1 MTQLSLSG
9 LTQEDQVLLLG
20 TAYPGMPQVPLA
32 VLAALWGTSRPP
44 VWALRSNAQIAAWVA
59 DAVGG
64 RAQDTDVRAAIKT
77 LRRAGFGIRTHYGLG
92 WQLMAPPAPN
102 PLALRFQEET

>member
-1 MTQLSLSG
+1 MTPLSLSG
-9 LTQEDQVLLLG
+9 LTQENQVLLLG
-20 TAYPGMPQVPLA
+20 TAYPRLQRVPLA

-44 VWALRSNAQIAAWVA
+44 VWALRSHGQIAAWVA

-64 RAQDTDVRAAIKT
+64 RAQDTDISAALKK
-77 LRRAGFGIRTHYGLG
+77 LRRDGFGIRSHFGIG
-92 WQLMAPPAPN
+92 WQLVAVPEPN